1 MNNDTTPRKGS
12 KAQLYRQIATQ
23 IEALVDGVSNHVGA
37 LANVSAA
44 LKEAFGYYLWVG
56 FYVVRDNY
64 LELGPFQG
72 PVACYSIGRGKGV
85 CGKAWEEKRTIIVPD
100 VSLFPGHIACSL
112 KSRSEIVVPI
122 MRGDEVVG
130 VIDVDS
136 SALEA
141 FDYDDRMGLE
151 AIARLVDK
159 LI

>member
-12 KAQLYRQIATQ
+12 KAQMYRQIAAQ

-56 FYVVRDNY
+56 FYVVRGNY

-112 KSRSEIVVPI
+112 KSRSEIVVPV

-151 AIARLVDK
+151 AIARLMDK

>member
-1 MNNDTTPRKGS
+1 M
-12 KAQLYRQIATQ
+12 YRQIAMQ

-44 LKEAFGYYLWVG
+44 LKETFGYYLWVG
-56 FYVVRDNY
+56 FYVVRGNN

-85 CGKAWEEKRTIIVPD
+85 CGKAWEEERTIIVPD
-100 VSLFPGHIACSL
+100 VSLFTGHIACSL

-122 MRGDEVVG
+122 MRDDEVVG

-136 SALEA
+136 AALEA

-151 AIARLVDK
+151 AIAGLVGK